1 MTENDKKTRTTLISE
16 IKDCVETYP
25 DFLEAIRKKAIE
37 CITEQNNTNDD
48 QTQPV
53 SQSQPPLFDDTQSES
68 NMETDEGTEMSGIK
82 RKNIE
87 TETNDNEPRTRIVN
101 NTHEVTKNVKECLD
115 QVKKEILSEV
125 RDIL

>member
-1 MTENDKKTRTTLISE
+1 MIKKTRTTLISE

-53 SQSQPPLFDDTQSES
+53 SQSQPPLFDDTQLES
-68 NMETDEGTEMSGIK
+68 NMETDEW
-82 RKNIE
+82 N
-87 TETNDNEPRTRIVN
+87 
-101 NTHEVTKNVKECLD
+101 
-115 QVKKEILSEV
+115 KKKKH
-125 RDIL
+125 RDRNK